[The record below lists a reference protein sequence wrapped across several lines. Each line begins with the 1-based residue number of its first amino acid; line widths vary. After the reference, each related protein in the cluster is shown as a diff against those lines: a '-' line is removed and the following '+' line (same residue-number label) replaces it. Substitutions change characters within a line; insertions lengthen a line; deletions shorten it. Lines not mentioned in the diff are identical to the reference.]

1 MRFPASPGQRSL
13 LAGVVLLTAV
23 VLLSGCIPLA
33 ITAIGAGAM
42 VATDRRTTGTQ
53 LDDEVIETKIATD
66 IRERYKGEV
75 HAISTSYNGIVL
87 LTGQVPTAEMKAQ
100 IAELARAT
108 PKVRAVQDEMT
119 VGPVADLTTRT
130 NDSLITSK
138 VKARFVEAS
147 RFQVNHVKVVT
158 ERNVVYL
165 MGVVRQSEADDA
177 VNIARTTGGV
187 QRVVKLFEYFKA

>member
-1 MRFPASPGQRSL
+1 MRISVACGRGCL
-13 LAGVVLLTAV
+13 LACALLAASVLTT
-23 VLLSGCIPLA
+23 GCIPLA

-53 LDDEVIETKIATD
+53 LDDEVIETKIATT
-66 IRERYKGEV
+66 IRERFPGEV
-75 HAISTSYNGIVL
+75 HAISTSYDGVVL
-87 LTGQVPTAEMKAQ
+87 LTGQVPTGEMKAQ
-100 IAELARAT
+100 IAELARIT
-108 PKVRAVQDEMT
+108 PKVRAVQDELT

-165 MGVVRQSEADDA
+165 MGVVRQSEGDDA
-177 VNIARTTGGV
+177 GNIARTTSGV
-187 QRVVKLFEYFKA
+187 SRVVKVFQYFKG